1 MVSYWVTIVIALPI
15 GLQLSNLKSLDVLI
29 DTIIE
34 SRYAT
39 FFNNMFSMKDT
50 YSTSNKEIKSP
61 SEQFS
66 LTKIIE

>member
-1 MVSYWVTIVIALPI
+1 
-15 GLQLSNLKSLDVLI
+15 
-29 DTIIE
+29 
-34 SRYAT
+34 
-39 FFNNMFSMKDT
+39 MKDT